1 MLLPHRHQRCL
12 QQSWQLLLPDHSYC
26 RRRCGVVSAHA
37 LSLLV
42 LLLLLKLPLLIC
54 VCGLCSDLCC
64 CLGAQCQALLL
75 CLVELGGLSLTL
87 GLQLSNGILVLPANL
102 AVTNK
107 TCAECQ

>member
-1 MLLPHRHQRCL
+1 MPHRHQRCL
-12 QQSWQLLLPDHSYC
+12 QQSWQLLLPVHSYC
-26 RRRCGVVSAHA
+26 RRRCCVVSAHA

-87 GLQLSNGILVLPANL
+87 GLQLSNSILVLPANL